1 LTALNAIDRVV
12 LGYTREVDHIWL
24 STNRHGHTYRRNG
37 QTVGYSYVSHRAGP
51 IAMLNN
57 ADFTVALAHVESEM
71 TKYVDDIYNE
81 FYVAVPMI
89 NTAAVDYVLKRG
101 CQTTAFLEHFMSAK
115 PLGQYEN
122 YVFMDP
128 PLIT

>member
-1 LTALNAIDRVV
+1 
-12 LGYTREVDHIWL
+12 
-24 STNRHGHTYRRNG
+24 
-37 QTVGYSYVSHRAGP
+37 VSNRAGP

-57 ADFTVALAHVESEM
+57 NDFHVALAHVESEM

-81 FYVAVPMI
+81 FYVPVPMI
-89 NTAAVDYVLKRG
+89 NIAAVDYVLKRG
-101 CQTTAFLEHFMSAK
+101 CQTTTFLEHFMSDK